1 MVSPDLSEASE
12 TLPFRP
18 EKANRVGD
26 SISNSTKRQLIKNI
40 AHRLWNLD
48 VMPDALDRLREHPD
62 FDLRGD
68 RAAQDETGHIIPAHS
83 IEESDRE
90 ALFHLELLRIFR
102 QRMRVLAT
110 LALFLLP
117 LFAVA
122 YMHLLPATQSE
133 VLLTALLC
141 FGVSLSLRMLS
152 YRVVS
157 LWQARFLTL
166 LSFGLYA
173 VAAGVIVALMDQ
185 NLFDNQF
192 AIYYMH
198 NYIMLSVLLLPFT
211 LAETFI
217 VGVIL
222 MVSLAWSAWWAAPP
236 GLVYF
241 YVSHLF
247 VLALTIFLV
256 LCIAH
261 FQSILRRNAFDAA
274 FDLARSAA
282 KLSELSTT
290 DVVTGGYNRLQIEQT
305 LAFEIARAARF
316 QRPLSLIMF
325 DLDNFKKVN
334 DTHGHAAGDRVLRE
348 VWNAAMHTIRG
359 IDTVARYGGDEF
371 LIVLPETTASDAHAI
386 AERLQDEVQT
396 RLPRQF
402 GAASPE
408 GLVTL
413 SIGVLTHHDA
423 EPASL
428 DELIAQADA
437 RLYQAK
443 RNGKNCIV

>member
-1 MVSPDLSEASE
+1 MVNDSASQ
-12 TLPFRP
+12 
-18 EKANRVGD
+18 
-26 SISNSTKRQLIKNI
+26 STPHQSMKNKNP
-40 AHRLWNLD
+40 HFWCLEL
-48 VMPDALDRLREHPD
+48 MPDALDRLREHPD
-62 FDLRGD
+62 FDLHGD
-68 RAAQDETGHIIPAHS
+68 RAAQDETGHIIPAHL

-90 ALFHLELLRIFR
+90 ALFHLELMRILRE
-102 QRMRVLAT
+102 RMRVLAT

-117 LFAVA
+117 FFALA
-122 YMHLLPATQSE
+122 YIHLLPATQSE
-133 VLLTALLC
+133 VLLTIFLC
-141 FGVSLSLRMLS
+141 FGVSLSLRILS
-152 YRVVS
+152 YRVVA

-166 LSFGLYA
+166 LSFALYA

-192 AIYYMH
+192 AIYYTH

-211 LAETFI
+211 LTETFI

-222 MVSLAWSAWWAAPP
+222 MASLAWSAWWAAPP

-241 YVSHLF
+241 YASHLI
-247 VLALTIFLV
+247 VLGITIFLV
-256 LCIAH
+256 LCITH
-261 FQSILRRNAFDAA
+261 FQSILRRSAFDAA

-282 KLSELSTT
+282 RLSELSTT

-305 LAFEIARAARF
+305 LTFEIARAARF
-316 QRPLSLIMF
+316 ERPLSVIMF

-334 DTHGHAAGDRVLRE
+334 DTHGHAAGDEVLRE

-371 LIVLPETTASDAHAI
+371 LIVLPETVESDARAI
-386 AERLQDEVQT
+386 AERLQKEVKARQH
-396 RLPRQF
+396 RLF
-402 GAASPE
+402 DAESPE
-408 GLVTL
+408 GRVTL
-413 SIGVLTHHDA
+413 SIGVLTYHDSQ
-423 EPASL
+423 PASL